1 MPGTGPSSAPAEGS
15 NGQTAHQLF
24 PDRKHGRRDAEGDGP
39 LPARGHA
46 AARELRGARARAGG
60 VLVVRQLLAR
70 FIQERRVRASDQ
82 GAVPAL
88 RIALGAVRL
97 LRQPALDQG
106 GERRDDRGRR
116 EGPAQLREIHALL
129 GQAKGRARLRRGD
142 HLAPR
147 DRRCLL
153 GALAQALQRA
163 RAGRAGLL
171 HRPHH
176 GAAELAAPAQHR
188 SSPGA
193 GRNVGLHGARLPD
206 RRGAEEIQVGSA
218 ILGQA
223 GARMKRLLFLL
234 TAVFMGTAW
243 AQTYPSKAIRIIVPF
258 TPGSATDVMARI
270 VGERLNAAWGQ
281 PVVVENKP
289 GAGGT
294 IGIRDT
300 ARADPDGYTLVV
312 VSSGHAVNH
321 VLYKDLGYDTLKD
334 LSAVAMLGSLP
345 SVLIVPPTSPVKS
358 VKELIAML
366 KASPGKYNYAT
377 AGVGSGAHVSLE
389 KFNFAAGVKQV
400 HVPLKGTPP
409 ILAETMG
416 GRVDYAMVPAVSG
429 MGPVRDGKVKPL
441 AVTTSKRVAALPDV
455 PTLGEAGLPDGEST
469 FWLALLAPSKTPADI
484 IGRLNSEVQ
493 RSLQAA
499 DMKERL
505 AKLGT
510 EPMSMSAAQS
520 DAFIAREY
528 NELGKIMRDAG
539 LTPQ

>member
-1 MPGTGPSSAPAEGS
+1 MKK
-15 NGQTAHQLF
+15 LM
-24 PDRKHGRRDAEGDGP
+24 
-39 LPARGHA
+39 
-46 AARELRGARARAGG
+46 
-60 VLVVRQLLAR
+60 
-70 FIQERRVRASDQ
+70 I
-82 GAVPAL
+82 
-88 RIALGAVRL
+88 
-97 LRQPALDQG
+97 
-106 GERRDDRGRR
+106 
-116 EGPAQLREIHALL
+116 
-129 GQAKGRARLRRGD
+129 
-142 HLAPR
+142 
-147 DRRCLL
+147 
-153 GALAQALQRA
+153 
-163 RAGRAGLL
+163 GLL
-171 HRPHH
+171 W
-176 GAAELAAPAQHR
+176 LC
-188 SSPGA
+188 S
-193 GRNVGLHGARLPD
+193 
-206 RRGAEEIQVGSA
+206 
-218 ILGQA
+218 
-223 GARMKRLLFLL
+223 
-234 TAVFMGTAW
+234 TALW
-243 AQTYPSKAIRIIVPF
+243 AQSYPSKPIKIIVPF

-270 VGERLNAAWGQ
+270 VGERLNTAWGQ